1 VRLRPH
7 GRLGLYELE
16 SLVSEGGLGEVW
28 KAHHTTSG
36 RLVALRILPS
46 PPPGD
51 PFRFTRFEHDVAKL
65 TALRHVN
72 IAKAYELVDVD
83 SVRALVFEWVSGESL
98 ASRMAS
104 GPLAIDEAV
113 EVIEQV
119 AKGLVAAH
127 ARDLVH
133 GDVKPSNIVLCPND
147 TVKILD
153 LGLIEIYEPGSM
165 RQPGVAPEHSARLLG
180 AITGTTAYFSPEQI
194 LGRAADSRSD
204 VWAFGCVLYE
214 ILTGTPAF
222 AADDFTDTMALV
234 SSAEPEWTLV
244 PPATPAPLVDV
255 LRRCLKKDA
264 AQRFQRMTDALAP
277 IRITAGEEDA
287 QIDMKSVLEGA
298 LEHVENKR
306 EGLQLPP
313 AGPMR
318 TYLRQSIGNRIR
330 TERRGQQRRGFGDE
344 VDPMADDIQE
354 AIKQLNERDRSL
366 IESRLDNLDDYDDIA
381 RRFSFPSVA
390 AARMAVARAMKR
402 LADVLARIKKG
413 S

>member
-1 VRLRPH
+1 
-7 GRLGLYELE
+7 
-16 SLVSEGGLGEVW
+16 
-28 KAHHTTSG
+28 
-36 RLVALRILPS
+36 
-46 PPPGD
+46 
-51 PFRFTRFEHDVAKL
+51 
-65 TALRHVN
+65 
-72 IAKAYELVDVD
+72 
-83 SVRALVFEWVSGESL
+83 
-98 ASRMAS
+98 
-104 GPLAIDEAV
+104 
-113 EVIEQV
+113 
-119 AKGLVAAH
+119 
-127 ARDLVH
+127 
-133 GDVKPSNIVLCPND
+133 
-147 TVKILD
+147 
-153 LGLIEIYEPGSM
+153 
-165 RQPGVAPEHSARLLG
+165 LLG